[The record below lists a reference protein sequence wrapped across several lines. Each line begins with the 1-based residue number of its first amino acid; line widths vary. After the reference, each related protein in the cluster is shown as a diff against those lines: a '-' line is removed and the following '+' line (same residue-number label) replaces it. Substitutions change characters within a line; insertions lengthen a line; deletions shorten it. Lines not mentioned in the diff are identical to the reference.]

1 MFPISFCMTI
11 LEGLILIYIDL
22 CVSSQFLK
30 NQFVQ
35 VLMLWW
41 SQYLDQIF
49 HARLVFWWTI
59 FHFSAFDTIIK
70 EWASLELGQKMRV
83 YKKYTSENSFRGHL
97 FGTQGSW
104 SIKISYDMISLV
116 IIWALSQTLI
126 NQCSPHTSDEMY

>member
-22 CVSSQFLK
+22 CISSQFLK

-59 FHFSAFDTIIK
+59 FHFSAFDTVIK
-70 EWASLELGQKMRV
+70 EWASLELDQKIE
-83 YKKYTSENSFRGHL
+83 YTKTTHPEIHL
-97 FGTQGSW
+97 EDIGLEHKAHDRLKSHMTWF
-104 SIKISYDMISLV
+104 
-116 IIWALSQTLI
+116 
-126 NQCSPHTSDEMY
+126 H